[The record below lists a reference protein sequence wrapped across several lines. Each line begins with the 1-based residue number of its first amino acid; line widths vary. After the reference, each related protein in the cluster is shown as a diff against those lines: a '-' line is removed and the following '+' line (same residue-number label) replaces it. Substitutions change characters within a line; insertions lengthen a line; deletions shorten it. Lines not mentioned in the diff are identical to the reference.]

1 MGEWI
6 KNPDGLVGFGLS
18 PSLELYGDKQQL
30 IPISVVE
37 TPLRELS
44 WDLLDAA
51 YSPALLTQ
59 LLAKSEDNAVAA
71 EDDYYGSGSYRTSPD
86 KCRADESAAAYWESG
101 TRT

>member
-1 MGEWI
+1 MVLMGEWI

-37 TPLRELS
+37 TLLRELS

-51 YSPALLTQ
+51 YSPALL
-59 LLAKSEDNAVAA
+59 AKSEDLLKDTAA
-71 EDDYYGSGSYRTSPD
+71 ATEDDYITAATARTP
-86 KCRADESAAAYWESG
+86 
-101 TRT
+101 